1 MDFSKIKAV
10 LFDMD
15 GVLFDSMPNH
25 AKAWEAAFASVGIEF
40 SPYEAY
46 LQEGRT
52 GASTIQGVYRRLF
65 GRDAGESE
73 IKKLYDI
80 KTSLFESSGE
90 PVAMP
95 GAAEALAAVKQKGLK
110 ICIVTG
116 SGQIS
121 LLDTLDKYFPGYF
134 ASGNVVSAFDVR
146 RGKPDPEPYL
156 MALQKMD
163 VAAKEAVVIENAPL
177 GVQAAVAAGIFT
189 IAVNTGILK
198 DEDLLQA
205 GADMLLPDM
214 FKLSEMVRAWS

>member
-80 KTSLFESSGE
+80 KTSLFESFGE

-95 GAAEALAAVKQKGLK
+95 GAAEALAAVKQKGLR

-116 SGQIS
+116 SGQTS

-134 ASGNVVSAFDVR
+134 ASGNVVSAFDVK

-156 MALQKMD
+156 LALQKMD
-163 VAAKEAVVIENAPL
+163 VPAKEAVVIENAPL

>member
-121 LLDTLDKYFPGYF
+121 LLDTLDEYFPGYF

-163 VAAKEAVVIENAPL
+163 VTAKEAVVIENAPL